1 MSAFFSIVSIR
12 KTIDIFREDAYEREF
27 SGKYKIN
34 CRVFNPTSVKINE
47 REVKCMKLIEEIYE
61 MYRGRIKGTD
71 EDLDLIAL
79 TILEDTSRNEIIE
92 LIQEMETEELE
103 YFLRLYIFE
112 TLKEKWSK
120 SEERVRLE
128 RKSLH

>member
-1 MSAFFSIVSIR
+1 ML
-12 KTIDIFREDAYEREF
+12 KWN
-27 SGKYKIN
+27 K
-34 CRVFNPTSVKINE
+34 

-79 TILEDTSRNEIIE
+79 TILEDTSRNELLE
-92 LIQEMETEELE
+92 LIQEMETEELQ
-103 YFLRLYIFE
+103 YFFRLYIFE
-112 TLKEKWSK
+112 TLKEKWSN

-128 RKSLH
+128 KKSLH

>member
-1 MSAFFSIVSIR
+1 
-12 KTIDIFREDAYEREF
+12 
-27 SGKYKIN
+27 
-34 CRVFNPTSVKINE
+34 
-47 REVKCMKLIEEIYE
+47 MKLIEEIYE

-112 TLKEKWSK
+112 TLKEKWSN
-120 SEERVRLE
+120 SEEQVRLE